1 MKGTHQPT
9 GASAALATDHPPV
22 VSALQVVN
30 GSDLSNANAAA
41 SRGQS
46 SALNSLQ
53 AAPTLQAV
61 PASDATIA
69 ATSVLPVNEAQRAL
83 GLRPILKGTS
93 SGAEP
98 PPINETHHLQI
109 GARDNTFAAVTK
121 GKSTSV
127 VPEADQSLGHTAIL
141 KNQSRRN
148 QHSRDPVINSHSSS
162 EGSSGSHGGVEDSD
176 SDDLRGEELAIISP
190 QPSGL
195 DH

>member
-46 SALNSLQ
+46 SALISLQ

-69 ATSVLPVNEAQRAL
+69 ATSIKNNNQIRIA
-83 GLRPILKGTS
+83 S
-93 SGAEP
+93 DP
-98 PPINETHHLQI
+98 P
-109 GARDNTFAAVTK
+109 
-121 GKSTSV
+121 
-127 VPEADQSLGHTAIL
+127 
-141 KNQSRRN
+141 
-148 QHSRDPVINSHSSS
+148 
-162 EGSSGSHGGVEDSD
+162 
-176 SDDLRGEELAIISP
+176 EELNTGRRLPCLLFESP
-190 QPSGL
+190 FALFILEPNYPL
-195 DH
+195 

>member
-98 PPINETHHLQI
+98 PPY
-109 GARDNTFAAVTK
+109 
-121 GKSTSV
+121 
-127 VPEADQSLGHTAIL
+127 
-141 KNQSRRN
+141 
-148 QHSRDPVINSHSSS
+148 
-162 EGSSGSHGGVEDSD
+162 
-176 SDDLRGEELAIISP
+176 
-190 QPSGL
+190 
-195 DH
+195 